1 MKRYIKKVYGTK
13 QPDPRFQ
20 EWWSDK
26 ASAIAEEASKS
37 FSPKNK
43 IRHIAYGRNFE
54 TLTFSM
60 NGSHPGETSLTFPI
74 EFLDLPV
81 NKASAKLVDEYN
93 SLIDSG
99 AVQFRPGCRPKKIAD
114 LQ

>member
-1 MKRYIKKVYGTK
+1 MKRYLKTVYGAK
-13 QPDPRFQ
+13 QKDPRFE

-26 ASAIAEEASKS
+26 ASSIAEEASKS

-54 TLTFSM
+54 TVTFSM
-60 NGSHPGETSLTFPI
+60 NGSHPGETYLTFPI

-81 NKASAKLVDEYN
+81 KKASDKLVDEYN
-93 SLIDSG
+93 NLIDSG
-99 AVQFRPGCRPKKIAD
+99 AVQFRSGYRPER
-114 LQ
+114 